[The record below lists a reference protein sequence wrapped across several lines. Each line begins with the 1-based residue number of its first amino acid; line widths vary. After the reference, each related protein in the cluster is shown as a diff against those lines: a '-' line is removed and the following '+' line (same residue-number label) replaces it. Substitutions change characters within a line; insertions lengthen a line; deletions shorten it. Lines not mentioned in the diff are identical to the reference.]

1 MLRLPCSR
9 CQDVLEHMPWRCC
22 MLNLSC
28 RCLTLCL
35 LQQQKTWPRPALPHV
50 ARAVSLLLPLSG
62 PPGLDPVPQ
71 LTAMHVEV
79 ATLVHRDNPPDDPER
94 DPRAAQGEWSTR
106 QRRPSSR
113 TWASTLDQQQLRGC
127 CCLKPFMLPLQE
139 TPDQRVAAV
148 VDEVEEAQQQALT
161 PELVRRPELP
171 EGVPTLNV
179 ALIFG
184 GAVTSAGLSALSQ
197 TRMWLQSME
206 GLSRQLVGSCL
217 AACLPVSLT
226 AACSVMLCQ
235 KAVHLAVQCL
245 QAYLAPAWLGSSV
258 AEPSAADGPAALLH
272 VVSLHR
278 HHWCM
283 LAVQPARG
291 CAGHWLM
298 HHLQPLEP
306 PIWAACRHTQ
316 GQMARSLCVCLC
328 VSLTV

>member
-1 MLRLPCSR
+1 
-9 CQDVLEHMPWRCC
+9 

-50 ARAVSLLLPLSG
+50 ARAVSLLLPRSG

-94 DPRAAQGEWSTR
+94 DTRAAQGEWSTR
-106 QRRPSSR
+106 QRRPGSR

-298 HHLQPLEP
+298 HHLQPLEA